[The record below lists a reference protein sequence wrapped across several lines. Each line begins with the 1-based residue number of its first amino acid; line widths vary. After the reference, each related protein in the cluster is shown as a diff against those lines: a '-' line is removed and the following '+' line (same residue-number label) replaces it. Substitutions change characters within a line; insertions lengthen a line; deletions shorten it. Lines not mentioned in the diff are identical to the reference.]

1 MGDRPGGGR
10 GYGAGVLR
18 RAFALLVAALPPE
31 SRERAVVELMRALED
46 LHAREGVA
54 FGRVEAAPLDLILD
68 ELQQKA
74 AETSWRDLGRE
85 VGLNPRTLQ
94 LMAERRTKSP
104 RKRTEA
110 RLRHWHSRS
119 VAPRSTLTVESAGAT
134 IDMLTSGL
142 PDEDQRTAVLGIL
155 SILHALHTRRGAV
168 AAPAW
173 LLGLMAKAYPK
184 SEP

>member
-31 SRERAVVELMRALED
+31 SRERAVGELMRALED

-54 FGRVEAAPLDLILD
+54 FGRVESAPLDLILD
-68 ELQQKA
+68 EMQQKA
-74 AETSWRDLGRE
+74 AETSWRDVARQ
-85 VGLNPRTLQ
+85 VGLAARTLQ
-94 LMAERRTKSP
+94 LMAERRTKRP

-119 VAPRSTLTVESAGAT
+119 VAPRSAPTVESARA
-134 IDMLTSGL
+134 IVDMLTSGL
-142 PDEDQRTAVLGIL
+142 PDEERRMAVLGIL
-155 SILHALHTRRGAV
+155 SILHDLHTQRGAV

-173 LLGLMAKAYPK
+173 LLGLIAEAYPT
-184 SEP
+184 SVP

>member
-1 MGDRPGGGR
+1 MGDRLGGGR

-18 RAFALLVAALPPE
+18 RAFALLVGALPPE
-31 SRERAVVELMRALED
+31 SRERAVGELMRALED

-68 ELQQKA
+68 EMQQKA

-119 VAPRSTLTVESAGAT
+119 VAPRSALTVESARAT
-134 IDMLTSGL
+134 IDMLTVGL
-142 PDEDQRTAVLGIL
+142 PDEDRRMAFLGIL
-155 SILHALHTRRGAV
+155 TILHQFHTRRGTV

-173 LLGLMAKAYPK
+173 LLGLMAEAYPT

>member
-1 MGDRPGGGR
+1 MGERPGGGR
-10 GYGAGVLR
+10 GYGADVLR
-18 RAFALLVAALPPE
+18 RAFALLVSALPPE
-31 SRERAVVELMRALED
+31 SRERAVGELMRALED

-68 ELQQKA
+68 EMQQKA

-94 LMAERRTKSP
+94 FIAERRTRIP

-110 RLRHWHSRS
+110 RLRHWYSRS
-119 VAPRSTLTVESAGAT
+119 LAARSGLSVETARATV
-134 IDMLTSGL
+134 DMLTSGL
-142 PDEDQRTAVLGIL
+142 PDEDQRIAVLGIL
-155 SILHALHTRRGAV
+155 SILYEFHTRRGSV

-173 LLGLMAKAYPK
+173 LLGLMAEAYPTA
-184 SEP
+184 EP